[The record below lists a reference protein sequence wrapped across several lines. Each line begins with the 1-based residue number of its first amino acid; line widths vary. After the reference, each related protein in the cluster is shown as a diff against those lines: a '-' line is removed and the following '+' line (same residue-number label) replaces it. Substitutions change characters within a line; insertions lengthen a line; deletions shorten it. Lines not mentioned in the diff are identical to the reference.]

1 MYSGQS
7 VCFRTLIKE
16 KKIQRERKEIEES
29 FIVYTLDRRQLEYL
43 DIEMNRHHMLHV
55 DMLHNN
61 HLNIFD
67 LPNEILMIILNKL
80 NMIDALYSL
89 VDVNQRFNQL
99 IFSYFYIHKL
109 DMTFKSSFNYISSTN
124 NQILDTICKKVLPR
138 IHHQVYELIIE
149 QHSIR
154 HILHTLTYPKLY
166 SLSLIKFEDEV
177 LLNHLSGN
185 YFTLSVI
192 ISTVLNLFDMKN

>member
-99 IFSYFYIHKL
+99 IFGYFYIHKL
-109 DMTFKSSFNYISSTN
+109 DMTFKSSFNYSN
-124 NQILDTICKKVLPR
+124 FGDLA
-138 IHHQVYELIIE
+138 
-149 QHSIR
+149 
-154 HILHTLTYPKLY
+154 
-166 SLSLIKFEDEV
+166 
-177 LLNHLSGN
+177 
-185 YFTLSVI
+185 
-192 ISTVLNLFDMKN
+192 LFLFW